1 MIQKTAILFLIILGQ
16 SHLVFAKDHN
26 YNQSLEIE
34 WKEIVQQFQNN
45 DNTDKLNAINHH
57 FNKTIKFK
65 SDISHWGEEDYWATP
80 LESLSTQQ
88 GDCEDYVISK
98 YFSLIQSGIPKD
110 NLRIIYAK
118 SLRLKQAHMV
128 LGYYEHDNSD
138 PLILDNI
145 IKHVVPASSRPDLDF
160 IYSFNDQGMWIIKDN
175 KSSILMGDPQK
186 LEKWTNLLNR
196 MNTEGF
202 F

>member
-1 MIQKTAILFLIILGQ
+1 MHKILTITLILLSNTTLSFMNNHQLNTSKISSLW
-16 SHLVFAKDHN
+16 HN
-26 YNQSLEIE
+26 KINEVK
-34 WKEIVQQFQNN
+34 KENISN
-45 DNTDKLNAINHH
+45 KLNTINHH
-57 FNKTIKFK
+57 FNKTITFQ
-65 SDISHWGEEDYWATP
+65 SDISHWGKEDYWATP
-80 LESLSTQQ
+80 YESITTGK

-186 LEKWTNLLNR
+186 LEKWINLLNR
-196 MNTEGF
+196 MNTENF